1 MIDLH
6 CHLLPGIDDGPA
18 TTAASLDMARMA
30 WDAGTRTI
38 VATPHMLER
47 YPTTP
52 AQVAEG
58 ISRLR
63 PHLDEAGI
71 AIEVRSGGEIAL
83 DFLARMSDDD
93 LLAGTLGGP
102 GKRWLLLEMPF
113 RGWPL
118 QLPEILRGLEMRG
131 LGAVIAHP
139 ERAEAVQ
146 RAPHRMRDIVGLGAL
161 VQITAASVTGENGV
175 AARRAAAA
183 LLRDGTAHFLASDAH
198 STGWRPPVLGDGLA
212 AAAEALKT
220 TPDDLGWMVEEGPRQ
235 VIAGLAVKPPRLGP
249 TRKPRPAV
257 NPVRAAP
264 SRSPRR

>member
-1 MIDLH
+1 
-6 CHLLPGIDDGPA
+6 
-18 TTAASLDMARMA
+18 
-30 WDAGTRTI
+30 
-38 VATPHMLER
+38 
-47 YPTTP
+47 
-52 AQVAEG
+52 
-58 ISRLR
+58 
-63 PHLDEAGI
+63 
-71 AIEVRSGGEIAL
+71 
-83 DFLARMSDDD
+83 
-93 LLAGTLGGP
+93 
-102 GKRWLLLEMPF
+102 MPF

-220 TPDDLGWMVEEGPRQ
+220 TPDDLSWMVEEGPRQ